1 MSERIDDGSLEFL
14 QIPRDENSKYFN
26 CPEAKQGSL
35 VNLTFWVFDFI
46 EDVPTRFSK
55 IVDQETNKKEGKT
68 LFKIK
73 MNRDDPESSAKKVF
87 TGSPDILYVL
97 RKIKELNAFPR
108 RVTLKCQGNR
118 YFFE

>member
-26 CPEAKQGSL
+26 CSEAKQSGL
-35 VNLTFWVFDFI
+35 VNLTFWVVDFI
-46 EDVPTRFSK
+46 EDVPTKFSK
-55 IVDQETNKKEGKT
+55 AEGASGRT

-73 MNRDDPESSAKKVF
+73 MNRDDPESAAKKVF
-87 TGSPDILYVL
+87 TGSSDILYVL

-118 YFFE
+118 YYFE

>member
-26 CPEAKQGSL
+26 CTEAKQSAL
-35 VNLTFWVFDFI
+35 VNLTFWVCDFI

-55 IVDQETNKKEGKT
+55 AEESTGKT

-73 MNRDDPESSAKKVF
+73 MNRDDPESAAKKVF
-87 TGSPDILYVL
+87 TGSPDILYIL

-118 YFFE
+118 YYFE